1 MNQSLWCFSNHVQQ
15 QKRQRWGKAAHHRR
29 KCNSFPAGQR
39 RSGERTRRRFRER
52 CHPILV
58 GKGGHGCCSGN
69 SLRHISCQASKKGAW
84 EIRGLTDCS
93 SSVHPSRDRELRD
106 ATFRK
111 NHSRVS
117 PVGLRPAKTARVSF
131 ADLFF
136 SARENQRKRATR
148 IRTTSDPTDRISQI
162 GRRYWSSNQRDL
174 RYSSLCSCGLSSQT
188 ARSLGWR
195 RSANAQGWLLTFF
208 FRFQHRL
215 FPLPLC
221 TNRSCARQNGETGG
235 TQGGVW
241 RCMRR
246 CCVSQT

>member
-1 MNQSLWCFSNHVQQ
+1 MQ
-15 QKRQRWGKAAHHRR
+15 
-29 KCNSFPAGQR
+29 
-39 RSGERTRRRFRER
+39 RRFRER

-69 SLRHISCQASKKGAW
+69 SLRHISRQASEKGAR

-93 SSVHPSRDRELRD
+93 SSVHPSRDRKLRD

-117 PVGLRPAKTARVSF
+117 PVGLRPAKTARVSV

-136 SARENQRKRATR
+136 RLGKTKENGRREFGGV
-148 IRTTSDPTDRISQI
+148 SDPTDRISQI

-195 RSANAQGWLLTFF
+195 RSAKTQGWLLTFF
-208 FRFQHRL
+208 VGTSIGVSRFL
-215 FPLPLC
+215 FAKD
-221 TNRSCARQNGETGG
+221 RSCARQTGEAGG

-241 RCMRR
+241 RCVRR